1 MAETTKL
8 TEKTAYGSGKV
19 WTPEFNAEAFPMFEN
34 AKQPTEQELTALMN
48 YIKPLMVVANQ
59 IGYLKGGYQFNIA
72 TEKLTDQSDLG
83 EMKVDLITKETGTVT
98 FGLFNANT
106 ETIGRMYPTAKYAA
120 VGDYKVVTVGGLG
133 DMDESEKLVI
143 FKREDNKK
151 GDTICVCR
159 GKNTSGFDRA
169 FKNDSVTPF
178 AVNFECQP
186 LDTKGNLYIEIDC
199 PVSTSGT

>member
-1 MAETTKL
+1 MSTTI
-8 TEKTAYGSGKV
+8 TDKTAYGSGKV
-19 WTPEFNAEAFPMFEN
+19 YTPEYEADSFPMFKD
-34 AKQPTEQELTALMN
+34 AKEPTEEEITALMN
-48 YIKPLMVVANQ
+48 YIKPLMVTDNQ

-98 FGLFNANT
+98 FGLFNSNT
-106 ETIGRMYPTAKYAA
+106 QTIGRIYPTAKYKA
-120 VGDYKVVTVGGLG
+120 VGGYGVTTVGGLG
-133 DMDESEKLVI
+133 DMDASEKLVI
-143 FKREDNKK
+143 FHRIDNKK

-169 FKNDSVTPF
+169 FKNDAVTPF

-186 LDTKGNLYIEIDC
+186 LDEKGNIYIEIDC
-199 PVSTSGT
+199 PAA